1 MNGLNPPQPP
11 PPPQQPGHH
20 GGHHAGP
27 ISETFN
33 VPDQLVG
40 LIIGKS
46 GEVGYFS
53 AFQRLKI
60 L

>member
-53 AFQRLKI
+53 AFQ
-60 L
+60 